1 MVAQIQTRI
10 QELTAQTQA
19 LAQGLN
25 RTNIAFESQQERLG
39 QNETELAARKSKPE
53 EKTKVLEE
61 KAAGSRENQLVLP
74 SSVPKPLRH
83 NGKNEKGKRSK
94 FKHIFLAWSSMI
106 HGCYPRTSLDNIAA
120 RWPARC

>member
-39 QNETELAARKSKPE
+39 QHETELAARKAKPE

-61 KAAGSRENQLVLP
+61 KAAGSRENQLVL
-74 SSVPKPLRH
+74 
-83 NGKNEKGKRSK
+83 
-94 FKHIFLAWSSMI
+94 KHIFRAWSSMI
-106 HGCYPRTSLDNIAA
+106 HGCYPRTSMDNIAA